1 MKIFR
6 TISLFLLLFISSSF
20 FIFNEQ
26 DAYAEQ
32 NSLQG
37 SIFLYSG
44 RLDIDNESFVELL
57 DSVILYLSLTDSL
70 DFVAFVNGAN
80 ANDFIGPHANSY
92 EELVK
97 FHQIVYTSLTDNFDL
112 NSNGLLNSLES
123 LNSIYP
129 TLNEIKGSKI
139 YLLDSNSLYTEED
152 LTQIYKTD
160 INTDLLL
167 FFSEVLLLKMHVIQ
181 LFVL

>member
-57 DSVILYLSLTDSL
+57 KNNEPSIWTRVPEGEKSIVIHVFGMNPNEAEIVGDSI
-70 DFVAFVNGAN
+70 AK
-80 ANDFIGPHANSY
+80 II
-92 EELVK
+92 K
-97 FHQIVYTSLTDNFDL
+97 
-112 NSNGLLNSLES
+112 
-123 LNSIYP
+123 
-129 TLNEIKGSKI
+129 EIK
-139 YLLDSNSLYTEED
+139 
-152 LTQIYKTD
+152 
-160 INTDLLL
+160 
-167 FFSEVLLLKMHVIQ
+167 
-181 LFVL
+181 